1 MKKII
6 CLIVIVLLSFMMSS
20 CKMQEK
26 ENSQPQTN
34 VTYEGIVNWDS
45 FSVDDYNE
53 TEIPFT
59 VDEKLAF
66 EIGDAALKSTVD
78 ESKLDEYYK
87 MPAYVYE
94 ISGKNIYIVDR
105 AQTVDGHLIDGGG
118 FSVAISK
125 EDGRILKIWF
135 GE

>member
-1 MKKII
+1 
-6 CLIVIVLLSFMMSS
+6 
-20 CKMQEK
+20 
-26 ENSQPQTN
+26 
-34 VTYEGIVNWDS
+34 
-45 FSVDDYNE
+45 
-53 TEIPFT
+53 
-59 VDEKLAF
+59 
-66 EIGDAALKSTVD
+66 
-78 ESKLDEYYK
+78 